1 MKSFLSLKMMKKYS
15 ALLFFSAS
23 LLLTGC
29 WDRQEVNDT
38 ALVLAT
44 AIDKDKNEE
53 IKLTVQVLNPKKV
66 SGGQQ
71 GSGAGGTSNVLMRSA
86 TGKNMADA
94 MANLQAK
101 FTRVLFLGHCKAYIF
116 GEAFAKDGINQQI
129 DFLLRQSQPRERA
142 NLFVSDGLAAD
153 ILKSKTTL
161 ELFEGER
168 LRKLSALHTG
178 ADITV
183 KDFQQMIIGDSEAAI
198 LPIIQTV
205 TSKNGKMRE
214 TVDYITGT
222 AIFKKGK
229 MVGRIDDKV
238 TRGLLWLRNETE
250 VSAISVAIKEGEIMS
265 IDPIRVTTKIL
276 PTIKNGKWKILVKI
290 ISEASVVQNGTHLDI
305 MSADIT
311 KRIEKELEQVIKQ
324 RIVQTLSQVK
334 TEMHIDAFGF
344 ADAFHRKYPKEW
356 EKVKDHWDEIL
367 PRVDVKMDIRTYVRR
382 PGMSTIPAGLKENEV
397 KTE

>member
-15 ALLFFSAS
+15 AFLFFSAS

-29 WDRQEVNDT
+29 WDRQELNDT

-44 AIDKDKNEE
+44 AIDKDKNGE

-66 SGGQQ
+66 SAGQQ
-71 GSGAGGTSNVLMRSA
+71 GSGAGGVSNVLMRSA

-101 FTRVLFLGHCKAYIF
+101 FTRILFLGHCKAYIF
-116 GEAFAKDGINQQI
+116 GEAFAKEGINQQI

-153 ILKSKTTL
+153 ILKSRATL

-250 VSAISVAIKEGEIMS
+250 VSAISVALKEGEIMS
-265 IDPIRVTTKIL
+265 VDPIRVTTKIF
-276 PTIKNGKWKILVKI
+276 PTIKNGKWKILVKV

-311 KRIEKELEQVIKQ
+311 KRIEKDLEQVIKQ

-367 PRVDVKMDIRTYVRR
+367 PQVDVKMDVQTYVRR